1 MVKSGADPDGL
12 PWCAGKQGRIQM
24 VYHGMLES
32 RGGSRGCTMV
42 CWKAGVDPE
51 GVPWYDG
58 RQGGSRGCTMV

>member
-1 MVKSGADPDGL
+1 M
-12 PWCAGKQGRIQM
+12 
-24 VYHGMLES
+24 YHGMMEG

-42 CWKAGVDPE
+42 CWKAGVDLE